1 LHRFFNVDGLPS
13 TRLEPTGSVEAVKH
27 NVATNPL
34 GLGVLP
40 LYALREEL
48 KGGQF
53 RRLSIEPEVPQVRLE
68 AAMSRMRP
76 SAHPAVAAL
85 LDVLRAPQGERASCP
100 P

>member
-1 LHRFFNVDGLPS
+1 ME
-13 TRLEPTGSVEAVKH
+13 TVKH

-76 SAHPAVAAL
+76 SARPAVAAL